1 MNSLSRYGIA
11 ALVVVF
17 DQITKV
23 WVDRSLQLYEQI
35 PVTPMFNITLA
46 YNRGAAF
53 SFLSDEGGWQRWF
66 FIGISVVVSVCL
78 TVWLYRMKPNEKWL
92 ALAIALI
99 LGGAI
104 GNNLIDRV
112 IYGHV
117 VDFIQVYYDT
127 WYFPSFNIADS
138 AITVGTVLLLIL
150 TFFEKDEQAK
160 SESKNS

>member
-1 MNSLSRYGIA
+1 MNLLSRYGIA

-53 SFLSDEGGWQRWF
+53 SFLSDAGGWQRWF

-150 TFFEKDEQAK
+150 TFFEKDEPAK